1 MVIESIVNIIS
12 WFFIFAGIVILGICL
27 FEGFRKGTYKSLAK
41 LARIIASVILSLFF
55 AVVFSYILK
64 AFIPLSG
71 ILEKAIPEDVVKASP
86 SLINLAEETA
96 RVFTAFVLF
105 WVFFLVCLP
114 ALKIPAKKLVNYLE
128 TKQKP
133 KGDRIWGILISLITA
148 FAIISVFFFP
158 MAGGLDLANEI
169 TENILKDET
178 NDDNVIRYIR
188 DGREY
193 IVSPLS
199 KNPVFM
205 LAGIPGKP
213 LFNTLMTVKID
224 GTKGRLNDELNA
236 VAKLYSALMPLISE
250 NIKDYGEDQA
260 KALENVA
267 ATLEDAD
274 LLCLIAGEVISNAAT
289 GLMNEG
295 SFAGISLSDS
305 DKDNAMIGEML
316 DILSKTDGKA
326 VKNDVKTTAKL
337 FGVLESH
344 SAFDLFSKESDIMEV
359 VSRKGL
365 ISGVVETVYSY
376 NRFRS
381 LTAGLVNTAFESAAE
396 SMGTGSNTLNI
407 DNSQLPDLDSE
418 EIIRESLLI
427 EDTAVLIIGF
437 VKSINDNDILN
448 SDFVSMGKALDNAKK
463 SRILGNRVKP
473 LIEVFLHSEKA
484 VKMNVFTGESIEKI
498 LNAEGDYENLF
509 ASIIKTVDFA
519 KAVSDRN
526 ASAAEAILWFTEN
539 TDPASADIISA
550 FITPDLLDEYG
561 IKGDSSDKM
570 SEMMSSYITN
580 LGNAAGMT
588 EEKAETESKCVS
600 YVYAIA
606 ETGGQRPIF
615 GESIPS
621 AGELVNTFMDSEIFS
636 KTVEDSI
643 YDEEGHTLDPFKI
656 GENINDD
663 EQQALIDAL
672 EDYIKENANET
683 NKDRLKRKTVSLGS
697 IIGSDVSGIVD
708 GWIGN

>member
-1 MVIESIVNIIS
+1 
-12 WFFIFAGIVILGICL
+12 
-27 FEGFRKGTYKSLAK
+27 
-41 LARIIASVILSLFF
+41 
-55 AVVFSYILK
+55 
-64 AFIPLSG
+64 
-71 ILEKAIPEDVVKASP
+71 
-86 SLINLAEETA
+86 
-96 RVFTAFVLF
+96 
-105 WVFFLVCLP
+105 
-114 ALKIPAKKLVNYLE
+114 
-128 TKQKP
+128 
-133 KGDRIWGILISLITA
+133 
-148 FAIISVFFFP
+148 
-158 MAGGLDLANEI
+158 
-169 TENILKDET
+169 
-178 NDDNVIRYIR
+178 
-188 DGREY
+188 
-193 IVSPLS
+193 
-199 KNPVFM
+199 M

-213 LFNTLMTVKID
+213 LFNTLMTVRID

-473 LIEVFLHSEKA
+473 LIEVFLRSEKA

-697 IIGSDVSGIVD
+697 IIGSDVSGIID

>member
-1 MVIESIVNIIS
+1 
-12 WFFIFAGIVILGICL
+12 
-27 FEGFRKGTYKSLAK
+27 
-41 LARIIASVILSLFF
+41 
-55 AVVFSYILK
+55 
-64 AFIPLSG
+64 
-71 ILEKAIPEDVVKASP
+71 
-86 SLINLAEETA
+86 
-96 RVFTAFVLF
+96 
-105 WVFFLVCLP
+105 
-114 ALKIPAKKLVNYLE
+114 
-128 TKQKP
+128 
-133 KGDRIWGILISLITA
+133 
-148 FAIISVFFFP
+148 
-158 MAGGLDLANEI
+158 
-169 TENILKDET
+169 
-178 NDDNVIRYIR
+178 
-188 DGREY
+188 
-193 IVSPLS
+193 
-199 KNPVFM
+199 
-205 LAGIPGKP
+205 
-213 LFNTLMTVKID
+213 
-224 GTKGRLNDELNA
+224 
-236 VAKLYSALMPLISE
+236 
-250 NIKDYGEDQA
+250 
-260 KALENVA
+260 
-267 ATLEDAD
+267 
-274 LLCLIAGEVISNAAT
+274 
-289 GLMNEG
+289 
-295 SFAGISLSDS
+295 
-305 DKDNAMIGEML
+305 
-316 DILSKTDGKA
+316 
-326 VKNDVKTTAKL
+326 
-337 FGVLESH
+337 
-344 SAFDLFSKESDIMEV
+344 
-359 VSRKGL
+359 
-365 ISGVVETVYSY
+365 
-376 NRFRS
+376 
-381 LTAGLVNTAFESAAE
+381 
-396 SMGTGSNTLNI
+396 
-407 DNSQLPDLDSE
+407 
-418 EIIRESLLI
+418 
-427 EDTAVLIIGF
+427 
-437 VKSINDNDILN
+437 
-448 SDFVSMGKALDNAKK
+448 MGKALDNAKK

-473 LIEVFLHSEKA
+473 LIEVFLRSEKA